1 MPKLLLQLARLR
13 EYTWFPSRRVV
24 STIGSS
30 KVESCN
36 LQQVNGGLTGIFLLM
51 KEKIIL
57 GIVMSIIF
65 GITVGVT
72 PMF

>member
-1 MPKLLLQLARLR
+1 
-13 EYTWFPSRRVV
+13 VV